1 MGRSMRKRLAELFPD
16 SLVVKGF
23 NTVSIWELQTGAHD
37 GSRQVRAV
45 VLSVSAENKYRV
57 I

>member
-1 MGRSMRKRLAELFPD
+1 MGRSMWNAELFPD

-23 NTVSIWELQTGAHD
+23 NTVSTWELQTGAHD

-45 VLSVSAENKYRV
+45 VLSVSAKNKYRV